1 MSTTCFLPASVASAA
16 VSSSALGFDDD
27 SEKCNDSDIAETENE
42 DTFDAVPTLPT
53 LHHRRR
59 SSVGAS
65 ALAELHLYEDFNDK
79 AKLQHKRMQSF
90 AKHRRVSLCAAALPP
105 VGSIPTRRQTTFANH
120 SLALS
125 SSRTSFSALSLMDTS
140 RFPPQLPAAI
150 MEEYPVDK
158 VSEDASLLPIIFAFL
173 SEQELLCHASPV
185 CSTWADA
192 ATVSHANLMLISV
205 GCSTSAAGGDGYD
218 SDDESQLANDKLVRS
233 VSKSMERSWKF
244 LMDSF
249 PWACYL
255 SDGAFK
261 RVYKVFNANLGSSE
275 AISVM

>member
-1 MSTTCFLPASVASAA
+1 
-16 VSSSALGFDDD
+16 LGFDYD

-42 DTFDAVPTLPT
+42 DTFEAVPTLPT
-53 LHHRRR
+53 LDHRRR
-59 SSVGAS
+59 LSVGAS
-65 ALAELHLYEDFNDK
+65 VMAELHINDDFNDE
-79 AKLQHKRMQSF
+79 AKLQRKRMRSF
-90 AKHRRVSLCAAALPP
+90 AKHRRVSLCASVLPP

-125 SSRTSFSALSLMDTS
+125 SSRTSSSGLSSMNTS
-140 RFPPQLPAAI
+140 RFRQQLPAAI
-150 MEEYPVDK
+150 MKEHPVDK
-158 VSEDASLLPIIFAFL
+158 VCKDASLLPRIFAFL
-173 SEQELLCHASPV
+173 LEQELLSRASPV

-218 SDDESQLANDKLVRS
+218 SDDDSQSASVKLVRS

-244 LMDSF
+244 LMESF

-261 RVYKVFNANLGSSE
+261 RVYKVFNAKLSSFE
-275 AISVM
+275 AISIM